1 MMPACFCSRLV
12 IHLLCRYVY
21 RQCERDALGRAKG
34 EIEDGDRG
42 VSGAMA
48 KITTANER
56 LPLLMIHGLLHLLGY
71 DHETDADYDAMVRM
85 EEMLINRL
93 ML

>member
-1 MMPACFCSRLV
+1 M
-12 IHLLCRYVY
+12 H
-21 RQCERDALGRAKG
+21 RQCKRDALERAEG

-71 DHETDADYDAMVRM
+71 DHETDTDCEDMVRM

-93 ML
+93 LLL